1 MTGFTL
7 PPADD
12 TTANIDMKLV
22 LSLKVNTPPLPARGG
37 AARSTDCGAAGA
49 SECSFRFLNHN
60 PLQEAKNQGGTENNV
75 DPLQQAAKA
84 DAEAKATNECARF
97 CKGAKH
103 HIPLSSVIYDIAPFH
118 LPLVFQACVFL
129 LIKLFRAPTARTCF
143 RLSLLT

>member
-1 MTGFTL
+1 M
-7 PPADD
+7 
-12 TTANIDMKLV
+12 
-22 LSLKVNTPPLPARGG
+22 
-37 AARSTDCGAAGA
+37 
-49 SECSFRFLNHN
+49 
-60 PLQEAKNQGGTENNV
+60 ENNV

-84 DAEAKATNECARF
+84 DAEAKATHECARF

-143 RLSLLT
+143 RLSLLTQREAENHVAPASSPPTSISSLFTQRCACTRFGAIR